1 MIILLVLLALTLT
14 STVGS
19 AQTPFYQ
26 GKTVTVISTSST
38 GSAYDIYARLV
49 AQFMGRHIPG
59 NPNFV
64 VQNMAGAGSL
74 IGTNYLYGLAKSDGS
89 VIGALQPSMYF
100 NQLMKQPEARY
111 DWAKFN
117 WLGSSDRS
125 ESLLYMRADL
135 PFKSMADVRKAKEA
149 PKCGS
154 TGPGTSGTYMPKLM
168 EELLGT
174 KFTIVSGY
182 KGGAEIDLAV
192 ERGELQC
199 RALTIQAYHTREPYH
214 TWRRTGFAR
223 ILMQTGNT
231 RDPRIADAPTIYELM
246 NEHKTAESE
255 RRLLPLIFAAN
266 DFGRPFVAPPAVPA
280 ARVTILREAF
290 LKTLAD
296 HELLAEAKRKGLD
309 ITPTSG
315 EELQAL
321 AKQVTA
327 PHPPEIIARVK
338 MLME

>member
-1 MIILLVLLALTLT
+1 MTLAAIIATVLFLHSNLW
-14 STVGS
+14 
-19 AQTPFYQ
+19 AQNPYYQ
-26 GKTVTVISTSST
+26 GKTITVISSSST

-49 AQFMGRHIPG
+49 AQFMGKHVPG
-59 NPNFV
+59 NPNLI

-74 IGTNYLYGLAKSDGS
+74 IGTNYVYGLAKSDGS

-100 NQLMKQPEARY
+100 NQLLKQPEAKY

-117 WLGSSDRS
+117 WLGSSDKS

-135 PFKSMADVRKAKEA
+135 PYKTLTDVRKAKEP

-154 TGPGTSGTYMPKLM
+154 TGPGTSGTYMPKLL
-168 EELLGT
+168 EEVLGT
-174 KFTIVSGY
+174 KFTIISGY

-246 NEHKTAESE
+246 NEYKTPDSE
-255 RRLLPLIFAAN
+255 RRLLPLVFAAS
-266 DFGRPFVAPPAVPA
+266 DFGRPFVAPPGVPP
-280 ARVTILREAF
+280 ARVKILREAF
-290 LKTLAD
+290 LKTLND
-296 HELLAEAKRKGLD
+296 PELLAEAKRKNLD
-309 ITPTSG
+309 ITPTTG

-321 AKQVTA
+321 AKQVVVQT
-327 PHPPEIIARVK
+327 PEVVARVK
-338 MLME
+338 TLMDQ

>member
-1 MIILLVLLALTLT
+1 MKKTLLFVTIILWSTALR
-14 STVGS
+14 
-19 AQTPFYQ
+19 AQTPYYQ
-26 GKTVTVISTSST
+26 GKTITVISSSST

-49 AQFMGRHIPG
+49 AQFMGKHIPG
-59 NPNFV
+59 NPNFI

-74 IGTNYLYGLAKSDGS
+74 IGTNYVYGLAKSDGS

-100 NQLMKQPEARY
+100 NQILKQPEVKY

-117 WLGSSDRS
+117 WLGSSDKS

-135 PFKSMADVRKAKEA
+135 PYKTLADVRKAKEP

-154 TGPGTSGTYMPKLM
+154 TGPGTSGTYMPKLL
-168 EELLGT
+168 EEVLGT

-182 KGGAEIDLAV
+182 KGGGEIDLAV

-231 RDPRIADAPTIYELM
+231 RDPRIADTPTIYELM
-246 NEHKTAESE
+246 DEYKTPDSQ

-266 DFGRPFVAPPAVPA
+266 DFGRPMVAPPGVPA
-280 ARVTILREAF
+280 AQIKILRDAY
-290 LKTLAD
+290 LKTLND
-296 HELLAEAKRKGLD
+296 PELLAEAKRKNLD
-309 ITPTSG
+309 ITPTPG

-321 AKQVTA
+321 AKQVVVQPA
-327 PHPPEIIARVK
+327 EVVARVRT
-338 MLME
+338 LME